1 MPYRAAAGPG
11 NCPCSPSPPQTFVIL
26 PSIYLKYQKQVF
38 KCANEKL
45 LLLVSSGEIFVE
57 AEATAESQPCC
68 ELWQDAGQAELADT
82 SRVPPNPAQT
92 LDLQRPFVLSTTH

>member
-1 MPYRAAAGPG
+1 M
-11 NCPCSPSPPQTFVIL
+11 CKLF
-26 PSIYLKYQKQVF
+26 
-38 KCANEKL
+38 EL

-57 AEATAESQPCC
+57 AEATAESQPRC